1 MNQILATSN
10 NTGKTKRKG
19 GPADIKTVVR
29 VFAIIMIV
37 FGILMIG
44 TGTYAIYKENDS
56 KDEGT
61 TKPVI
66 TESLKDEET
75 VLLTVSHDKAIDK
88 IEYSWSNGDTQTI
101 TGNGRKYIEQE
112 IKVPGGTNTLTV
124 KATDVQGQEISSSKD
139 YSAKDIIN
147 LSVSGSKLKVTAEND
162 TQISYMTY
170 RWDEEE
176 EQTIDV
182 NSTTVDEEIDIPMG
196 EHNLTVVLVDENN
209 ETITKQQKV
218 KGVVKPTITVQFD
231 DAKENYL
238 ITITDE
244 TGLEKVDFNIRGEN
258 KTITV
263 DDHKTELKNKLK
275 LQNGDENR
283 LEITAYNVD
292 GIQSDVKRVKATK

>member
-101 TGNGRKYIEQE
+101 TGNGRKYI
-112 IKVPGGTNTLTV
+112 
-124 KATDVQGQEISSSKD
+124 
-139 YSAKDIIN
+139 
-147 LSVSGSKLKVTAEND
+147 
-162 TQISYMTY
+162 
-170 RWDEEE
+170 
-176 EQTIDV
+176 
-182 NSTTVDEEIDIPMG
+182 
-196 EHNLTVVLVDENN
+196 
-209 ETITKQQKV
+209 
-218 KGVVKPTITVQFD
+218 
-231 DAKENYL
+231 
-238 ITITDE
+238 
-244 TGLEKVDFNIRGEN
+244 
-258 KTITV
+258 
-263 DDHKTELKNKLK
+263 
-275 LQNGDENR
+275 
-283 LEITAYNVD
+283 
-292 GIQSDVKRVKATK
+292 

>member
-1 MNQILATSN
+1 
-10 NTGKTKRKG
+10 
-19 GPADIKTVVR
+19 
-29 VFAIIMIV
+29 
-37 FGILMIG
+37 
-44 TGTYAIYKENDS
+44 
-56 KDEGT
+56 
-61 TKPVI
+61 
-66 TESLKDEET
+66 
-75 VLLTVSHDKAIDK
+75 
-88 IEYSWSNGDTQTI
+88 
-101 TGNGRKYIEQE
+101 
-112 IKVPGGTNTLTV
+112 
-124 KATDVQGQEISSSKD
+124 
-139 YSAKDIIN
+139 
-147 LSVSGSKLKVTAEND
+147 
-162 TQISYMTY
+162 MTY

-263 DDHKTELKNKLK
+263 DDHKTELKYKLK